1 MLMMLSQGLGEYGA
15 LSGGGGGFAGIAD
28 TLSSIEDTVRHAEP
42 RTWVIVAIGLF
53 VLWFLFLR
61 R

>member
-1 MLMMLSQGLGEYGA
+1 MLSQGLGEYGT
-15 LSGGGGGFAGIAD
+15 LSGGGGMLGGLAD
-28 TLSSIEDTVRHAEP
+28 TLSTIEDTVRDTEP

-61 R
+61 TR